1 MLGYERHLA
10 VSGRFD
16 VYVGAEFGYKINK
29 YSGDLAYNE
38 FTTNYDADKKRLEND
53 LSGRRIRK
61 NNPCG
66 IC

>member
-16 VYVGAEFGYKINK
+16 VYVSAEFGYKINK

-38 FTTNYDADKKRLEND
+38 FTTNYDADKENIKHRT
-53 LSGRRIRK
+53 SIS
-61 NNPCG
+61 NS
-66 IC
+66 

>member
-38 FTTNYDADKKRLEND
+38 FTTNYDADKKI
-53 LSGRRIRK
+53 SSI
-61 NNPCG
+61 
-66 IC
+66 